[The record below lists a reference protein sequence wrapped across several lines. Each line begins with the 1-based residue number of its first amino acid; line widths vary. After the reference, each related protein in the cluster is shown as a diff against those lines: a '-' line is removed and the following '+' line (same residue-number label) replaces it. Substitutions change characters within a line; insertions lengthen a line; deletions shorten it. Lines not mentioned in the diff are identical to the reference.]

1 MKKIMIAL
9 AGAALCL
16 GACQQNGKTEV
27 TLKMKDGQKAPE
39 AILSFDLSDTLSTR
53 QDSLTFITEAADT
66 LIGVINLG
74 EGNYW
79 PVVLDG
85 QPLEIDFSGESP
97 VVVKGSEVN
106 KRIMEA
112 KNESARI
119 ENILMAITDSEYKD
133 LVEKY
138 NNNIPD
144 SLMSSLQARYD
155 KAIEDFKACL
165 NKHIEANKDNVFAAY
180 LLSKSGGLLSVEFEE
195 SFLEKYPYKNLSIL
209 APVHAE
215 IQGEKNKAVGAA
227 FVDFEMNDMDG
238 KAHRLSEYIGKGQY
252 TLVDFWASWCGPC
265 RAEMPNVKA
274 CYEKYQDKGFSVVG
288 ISLDNDLQAWQNATT
303 QLGITWPQLS
313 DLQGWQ
319 CKAAG
324 IYHILSIPST
334 ILYSPEGKVIATN
347 LRGDEL
353 DNKLAELLEK

>member
-1 MKKIMIAL
+1 MIAL

-27 TLKMKDGQKAPE
+27 TLKMKDGQKAPK

-119 ENILMAITDSEYKD
+119 ENILMTITDPEFKD

-144 SLMSSLQARYD
+144 SLLRSLQARYN
-155 KAIEDFKACL
+155 KAIEEFKACL
-165 NKHIEANKDNVFAAY
+165 NKHIEANKDNVFASRRAAVCC
-180 LLSKSGGLLSVEFEE
+180 LLSLKSLSW
-195 SFLEKYPYKNLSIL
+195 KSIHTRTSAFWL
-209 APVHAE
+209 PCM
-215 IQGEKNKAVGAA
+215 QKSKARRTRPKV
-227 FVDFEMNDMDG
+227 
-238 KAHRLSEYIGKGQY
+238 LP
-252 TLVDFWASWCGPC
+252 LW
-265 RAEMPNVKA
+265 
-274 CYEKYQDKGFSVVG
+274 
-288 ISLDNDLQAWQNATT
+288 IS
-303 QLGITWPQLS
+303 
-313 DLQGWQ
+313 
-319 CKAAG
+319 
-324 IYHILSIPST
+324 
-334 ILYSPEGKVIATN
+334 
-347 LRGDEL
+347 R
-353 DNKLAELLEK
+353 

>member
-1 MKKIMIAL
+1 MIAL

-27 TLKMKDGQKAPE
+27 TLKMKDGQKAPK

-119 ENILMAITDSEYKD
+119 ENILMTITDSEFKD

-144 SLMSSLQARYD
+144 SLQRSLQARYN
-155 KAIEDFKACL
+155 KAIEEFKACL
-165 NKHIEANKDNVFAAY
+165 IKHIEANKDNVT
-180 LLSKSGGLLSVEFEE
+180 LT
-195 SFLEKYPYKNLSIL
+195 
-209 APVHAE
+209 
-215 IQGEKNKAVGAA
+215 
-227 FVDFEMNDMDG
+227 DFN
-238 KAHRLSEYIGKGQY
+238 
-252 TLVDFWASWCGPC
+252 
-265 RAEMPNVKA
+265 
-274 CYEKYQDKGFSVVG
+274 
-288 ISLDNDLQAWQNATT
+288 
-303 QLGITWPQLS
+303 
-313 DLQGWQ
+313 
-319 CKAAG
+319 
-324 IYHILSIPST
+324 
-334 ILYSPEGKVIATN
+334 
-347 LRGDEL
+347 
-353 DNKLAELLEK
+353 